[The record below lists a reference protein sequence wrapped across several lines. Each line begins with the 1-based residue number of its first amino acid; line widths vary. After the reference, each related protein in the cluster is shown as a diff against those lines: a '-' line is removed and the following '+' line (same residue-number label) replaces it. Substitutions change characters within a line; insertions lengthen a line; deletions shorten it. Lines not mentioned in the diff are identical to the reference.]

1 MNPRDPR
8 EGVFPS
14 VARPMTVNG
23 PPIPGLSLKAL
34 NDRQALAAAA
44 AFLPLAVHRGLE
56 YLSIQLEVQ
65 PWNMVALHVLPPLAM
80 LAASVALWRII
91 PPLPGPPAGE
101 RVAAHRGLCI
111 AAGLL
116 MGALAAAANLLS
128 MLATKAPRAAAGM
141 LDPGTTALVAHVM
154 ILAPVAEE
162 VAFRGII
169 YRHLR
174 QFMLPLM
181 ATVSSALVFALM
193 HGNLSQAMW
202 AMVLGLVAAFAY
214 EQTRSLVT
222 PILIHTLFN
231 SVPVG
236 VAVARSNP
244 GDVGPIWLVLFAVAV
259 IFTFAAR
266 SASQGEQHTGFTL

>member
-1 MNPRDPR
+1 M
-8 EGVFPS
+8 
-14 VARPMTVNG
+14 
-23 PPIPGLSLKAL
+23 
-34 NDRQALAAAA
+34 
-44 AFLPLAVHRGLE
+44 
-56 YLSIQLEVQ
+56 
-65 PWNMVALHVLPPLAM
+65 AM
-80 LAASVALWRII
+80 LVASLFLWRLV
-91 PPLPGPPAGE
+91 PPLPGDGPGKGAAGY
-101 RVAAHRGLCI
+101 RGLCI
-111 AAGLL
+111 AAGMLL
-116 MGALAAAANLLS
+116 GAGAAAANLLS
-128 MLATKAPRAAAGM
+128 MLASQAPRTAASGM

-174 QFMLPLM
+174 QFMAPLTGM
-181 ATVSSALVFALM
+181 IASALVFALM
-193 HGNLSQAMW
+193 HGNLSQSIW
-202 AMVLGLVAAFAY
+202 AMVLGVVAAFAY

-244 GDVGPIWLVLFAVAV
+244 GDVGPIWLVLFAVAI

-266 SASQGEQHTGFTL
+266 SASQRQQLALKQS

>member
-8 EGVFPS
+8 EHGFPS
-14 VARPMTVNG
+14 VATPLTANG
-23 PPIPGLSLKAL
+23 MPAPGLSLQAL

-56 YLSIQLEVQ
+56 YLSIQWQVQ
-65 PWNMVALHVLPPLAM
+65 PWNTVALHVLPPVAM
-80 LAASVALWRII
+80 LATAVLLWRII
-91 PPLPGPPAGE
+91 PPLPGGE
-101 RVAAHRGLCI
+101 GSKQVSGHRGLCI

-116 MGALAAAANLLS
+116 LGAMAAAANLLS
-128 MLATKAPRAAAGM
+128 MLASESPQAAAGM
-141 LDPGTTALVAHVM
+141 LDPGTTALVAHV
-154 ILAPVAEE
+154 ILLAPVAEE

-174 QFMLPLM
+174 QFMLPLS
-181 ATVSSALVFALM
+181 ATFASALVFALM
-193 HGNLSQAMW
+193 HGNMSQAVW

-222 PILIHTLFN
+222 PILIHVLFN

-244 GDVGPIWLVLFAVAV
+244 GDVGPIWLVLFAVAI

-266 SASQGEQHTGFTL
+266 SASLGAQQP

>member
-1 MNPRDPR
+1 
-8 EGVFPS
+8 
-14 VARPMTVNG
+14 
-23 PPIPGLSLKAL
+23 
-34 NDRQALAAAA
+34 
-44 AFLPLAVHRGLE
+44 
-56 YLSIQLEVQ
+56 
-65 PWNMVALHVLPPLAM
+65 
-80 LAASVALWRII
+80 
-91 PPLPGPPAGE
+91 
-101 RVAAHRGLCI
+101 
-111 AAGLL
+111 

-128 MLATKAPRAAAGM
+128 MLATEAPRATAGM

-266 SASQGEQHTGFTL
+266 SASQSEQHV

>member
-1 MNPRDPR
+1 MNPHDPR
-8 EGVFPS
+8 EGI
-14 VARPMTVNG
+14 G
-23 PPIPGLSLKAL
+23 PPTPIAVPAMGPSAAPAAVTFS
-34 NDRQALAAAA
+34 NRQIVASVA

-56 YLSIQLEVQ
+56 HASIQWQVQ
-65 PWNMVALHVLPPLAM
+65 PWNMVALHVLPPTAM
-80 LAASVALWRII
+80 LAAALMLWRLV
-91 PPLPGPPAGE
+91 PPLPGEGPGKAAAGY
-101 RVAAHRGLCI
+101 RGLCV

-116 MGALAAAANLLS
+116 LGAMAATANLLS
-128 MLATKAPRAAAGM
+128 MLASEAPRAAASGT

-162 VAFRGII
+162 VAFRGVI

-174 QFMLPLM
+174 QFMRPLTAM
-181 ATVSSALVFALM
+181 LASALVFAVM
-193 HGNLSQAMW
+193 HGNLSQCAW
-202 AMVLGLVAAFAY
+202 AMVLGVVAAFAY

-244 GDVGPIWLVLFAVAV
+244 GDVGPIWLVLFAVAI

-266 SASQGEQHTGFTL
+266 SASQQQQLAFK